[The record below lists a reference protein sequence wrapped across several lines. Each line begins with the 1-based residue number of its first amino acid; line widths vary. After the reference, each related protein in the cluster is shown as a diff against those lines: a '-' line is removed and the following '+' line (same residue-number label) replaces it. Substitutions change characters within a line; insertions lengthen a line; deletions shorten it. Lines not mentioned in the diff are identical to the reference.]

1 METTKAIETTE
12 FMTVNLDDTHR
23 IQRLSWLPATEKMDT
38 AGFQRDMLRFAELAE
53 QHKPVGLLVDVRAFH
68 HKPAAE
74 TGPWRREQIV
84 PRYNRGGVRRFAFLL
99 PEGASTPAIE
109 PAAPDGGPAYET
121 RWFTNEPMAVNWLLT
136 GFGIHVTVEY
146 RLRDDVDLDDTRR
159 RIAEFIRAVREGH
172 ASIEYTSTSALD
184 EERAFTHVIR
194 VVDGAALAALQ
205 AAPFFKSFSEMLA
218 SRCVEPPRVRRRRV
232 VAA

>member
-1 METTKAIETTE
+1 METTKSLETTD
-12 FMTVNLDDTHR
+12 FMNVSLDDTHR

-38 AGFQRDMLRFAELAE
+38 DGFQQNMLRFAELAE
-53 QHKPVGLLVDVRAFH
+53 QHRPVGLLVDVREFRH
-68 HKPAAE
+68 RPAAD
-74 TGPWRREQIV
+74 TGFRREQVV

-99 PEGASTPAIE
+99 PEGASAPATE

-121 RWFTNEPMAVNWLLT
+121 RWFTNEPLAVNWLLT
-136 GFGIHVTVEY
+136 GFGVHVTVEY

-159 RIAEFIRAVREGH
+159 RIAEFIRSIREGH
-172 ASIEYTSTSALD
+172 AGIEYTSTSALD
-184 EERAFTHVIR
+184 EERSFTHVIR
-194 VVDGAALAALQ
+194 VVDGAALAGMQ
-205 AAPFFKSFSEMLA
+205 AAPFFKPFSEMLA